1 MFGDFMTSQCHRKKF
16 RVKWEQLPAITAES
30 ELVGA
35 AVVTTKG
42 EKIRGFFTPLVSGN
56 RQCKKVMILFYCT
69 GSVRN

>member
-1 MFGDFMTSQCHRKKF
+1 MMFGDFMTSQCHKKKF

-42 EKIRGFFTPLVSGN
+42 EKIRGFLHHWYQVTDNVKRS
-56 RQCKKVMILFYCT
+56 
-69 GSVRN
+69 

>member
-1 MFGDFMTSQCHRKKF
+1 MTSQCHKKKF

-42 EKIRGFFTPLVSGN
+42 EKIRGFLHHWYQVTDNVKRS
-56 RQCKKVMILFYCT
+56 
-69 GSVRN
+69 